1 MLVWILIGAGLV
13 LVVEG
18 LLYALAP
25 SLARQ
30 MAEAAARVPPG
41 ALRVAGLCRRGGR
54 CAAGGSGTRP
64 WLRSGVWCRVLSGA
78 HRVKLRVATC

>member
-13 LVVEG
+13 LVIEG

-30 MAEAAARVPPG
+30 LAEAAASVPPG
-41 ALRVAGLCRRGGR
+41 VLRMAGVAAV
-54 CAAGGSGTRP
+54 AAG
-64 WLRSGVWCRVLSGA
+64 VL
-78 HRVKLRVATC
+78 LVALGRALG